1 MRATII
7 AALLTAGSVSAAPV
21 IDYEQEAIGIVGDD
35 GAVFMTWVERD
46 NNCVPTFS
54 IYEES
59 INLWIDE
66 VKGIKGRVDSRSPWT
81 LYTYAEGDEDGL
93 LMSWY
98 FEDNRK
104 TTMFINE
111 LRRGITF
118 RIRVTD
124 NWAEGFSLMGYSVA
138 YSKLMAA
145 CKRNNNEMYL

>member
-7 AALLTAGSVSAAPV
+7 AALLAGSVSAAPYV
-21 IDYEQEAIGIVGDD
+21 DYAREGIYITGDD
-35 GAVFMTWVERD
+35 DAGFITWIERD

-59 INLWIDE
+59 IKLWIDE
-66 VKGIKGRVDSRSPWT
+66 IKVIKGRVDSKSPWR
-81 LYTYAEGDEDGL
+81 LETYAEGDEGGL
-93 LMSWY
+93 TMSWY
-98 FEDNRK
+98 YEK
-104 TTMFINE
+104 PQVSAMFINE

>member
-7 AALLTAGSVSAAPV
+7 AALLAGSVSAAPV

-46 NNCVPTFS
+46 NDCVPTFS
-54 IYEES
+54 IYEKTVDR
-59 INLWIDE
+59 WIDE
-66 VKGIKGRVDSRSPWT
+66 VYTIKGRVDSKSPWR
-81 LYTYAEGDEDGL
+81 LETYAEGDENGL

-98 FEDNRK
+98 FEK
-104 TTMFINE
+104 QQLGVGFINE

-145 CKRNNNEMYL
+145 CKRNNHEMYL